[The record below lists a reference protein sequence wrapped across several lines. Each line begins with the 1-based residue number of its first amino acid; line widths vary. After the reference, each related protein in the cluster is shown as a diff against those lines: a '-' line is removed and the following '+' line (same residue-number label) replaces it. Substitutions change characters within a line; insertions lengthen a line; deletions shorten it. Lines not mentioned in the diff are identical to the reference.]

1 MNSSDKVPKVNVED
15 PQGNAKGVFL
25 MINYKMYGAVT
36 DPFMTGLSQVVEK
49 EGQRQC
55 LPNDPLPPTPHPPPP
70 PPPTQKKRKG
80 RELTLKH
87 NTFVNQHLT
96 IHFYTPLFPQ
106 NIVDALFR

>member
-1 MNSSDKVPKVNVED
+1 MYKVIIWDVLFFSPSPFVNSSDKVPKVNVED

-70 PPPTQKKRKG
+70 PPPPHPKKKEKEG
-80 RELTLKH
+80 
-87 NTFVNQHLT
+87 NS
-96 IHFYTPLFPQ
+96 P
-106 NIVDALFR
+106 